1 MLAQEG
7 VICVKN
13 RKRGRFLKESRD
25 FSAIFQGLFWFGA
38 LLYWEV
44 LLHIGVFGGI
54 GGKFLYALGFT
65 APIGLLL
72 GLVLSFVPRKAG
84 FWTDLAVSLVLAVLY
99 GSQLVYHFIFG
110 TLYSVGQMGLGGAAV
125 TNFWRETLSTIWDKL
140 PVLLLLFLPTAV
152 RILLQK
158 LRPGMLRGEHPGWR
172 PAMAAAAVA
181 VQLVELLCLNLGDQG
196 RFSDYDYYYGSAVAT
211 NRSAERFGLLTT
223 MRREIFG
230 GSGRTKEEAPQ
241 YYVPETPA
249 ETQPRQEASPEQT
262 LPEEKPLGYNVL
274 DIDFDALSALTEDE
288 KILALNNYCAQL
300 SGTRKNEYTGLLADY
315 NLILL
320 CGESF
325 STAAIQPEVT
335 PTLYKLANEGI
346 VFTNFYNSFPNTT
359 TNGEY
364 TLLQGLY
371 PDTSRSQEASSMLAS
386 RNNYLPF
393 TLGNAFAQQRGIAS
407 FGYHNYNGQYFGRA
421 ESHPNLGSTMKFA
434 GDGMEFTTNW
444 PASDL
449 EMMEQSV
456 DDYIGQEQFHAYYMT
471 FSGHY
476 KYDKTVNTM
485 AARNW
490 DEVQSLPYSAPARA
504 YLSCNIELDKALE
517 YLLQRLE
524 EAGIAD
530 KTAIVL
536 SGDHFPYGLQENQYE
551 ELVGHDVDD
560 FTKFKSTLIFWVGG
574 LQENIVVE
582 DYCCNADI
590 LPTILNLWGLEY
602 DSRMLAGN
610 DVFSD
615 GTHVAVLSDRS
626 FVTDKVRF
634 SSRTGK
640 AEYLV
645 PEDQISEGYVE
656 NLVNLVD
663 TRFRISTDILN
674 TDYYRFVFE
683 EGEVSAEADGR
694 NG

>member
-1 MLAQEG
+1 
-7 VICVKN
+7 
-13 RKRGRFLKESRD
+13 
-25 FSAIFQGLFWFGA
+25 
-38 LLYWEV
+38 
-44 LLHIGVFGGI
+44 
-54 GGKFLYALGFT
+54 
-65 APIGLLL
+65 
-72 GLVLSFVPRKAG
+72 
-84 FWTDLAVSLVLAVLY
+84 
-99 GSQLVYHFIFG
+99 
-110 TLYSVGQMGLGGAAV
+110 
-125 TNFWRETLSTIWDKL
+125 
-140 PVLLLLFLPTAV
+140 
-152 RILLQK
+152 
-158 LRPGMLRGEHPGWR
+158 
-172 PAMAAAAVA
+172 
-181 VQLVELLCLNLGDQG
+181 
-196 RFSDYDYYYGSAVAT
+196 
-211 NRSAERFGLLTT
+211 
-223 MRREIFG
+223 
-230 GSGRTKEEAPQ
+230 
-241 YYVPETPA
+241 
-249 ETQPRQEASPEQT
+249 
-262 LPEEKPLGYNVL
+262 
-274 DIDFDALSALTEDE
+274 
-288 KILALNNYCAQL
+288 
-300 SGTRKNEYTGLLADY
+300 
-315 NLILL
+315 
-320 CGESF
+320 
-325 STAAIQPEVT
+325 
-335 PTLYKLANEGI
+335 
-346 VFTNFYNSFPNTT
+346 
-359 TNGEY
+359 
-364 TLLQGLY
+364 
-371 PDTSRSQEASSMLAS
+371 MLAS

-393 TLGNAFAQQRGIAS
+393 TLGNAFAQQRGIS
-407 FGYHNYNGQYFGRA
+407 SYGYHNYNGQYFGRA
-421 ESHPNLGSTMKFA
+421 ESHPNLGYTMKFA

-456 DDYIGQEQFHAYYMT
+456 DDYLGQEQFHAYYMT

-476 KYDKTVNTM
+476 KYDKSVNTM

-645 PEDQISEGYVE
+645 PEDQIPEGYVE

-683 EGEVSAEADGR
+683 EGEVSSEADGR